1 MIGDLKMPVKVKR
14 EGRKFRVIEASSG
27 RLAKNAEGGEVD
39 GGGHATQAKAEA
51 QARAINASL
60 NNRKKGKK

>member
-1 MIGDLKMPVKVKR
+1 MPVKVKR

-27 RLAKNAEGGEVD
+27 RLAKNAAGGEVD
-39 GGGHATQAKAEA
+39 GGGHATQAKAES

-60 NNRKKGKK
+60 DNRKKGKK

>member
-1 MIGDLKMPVKVKR
+1 MPVKVKR
-14 EGRKFRVIEASSG
+14 EGRKFRVIEAGSG
-27 RLAKNAEGGEVD
+27 RLAKNASGGEVD
-39 GGGHATQAKAEA
+39 GGGHDTQAKADA